1 MSMPARA
8 EAGGARTE
16 EVVSQLYALHG
27 DALKRY
33 LSRVLR
39 CEVAAQ
45 DVAQD
50 AYARLLRYR
59 PNLEPGSSRS
69 YLFRVALNIARNHFS
84 DRHTRA
90 EIPSSL
96 EREEELESD
105 VPGPDRVAE
114 AREVFGIL
122 ADEIESLPPRCR
134 QVFLM
139 HRLQGLTHDSIAESL
154 SISRSMVEKH
164 MIKAMDRCR
173 RRMASLQ
180 LEAC

>member
-8 EAGGARTE
+8 EADPQRGD
-16 EVVSQLYALHG
+16 EVVSQLYELHG
-27 DALKRY
+27 DALFRY

-84 DRHTRA
+84 NRHTRS
-90 EIPSSL
+90 EIPSSFD
-96 EREEELESD
+96 RESEVESET
-105 VPGPDRVAE
+105 PGPDRVAE

-122 ADEIESLPPRCR
+122 ADEIERLPPRCR

>member
-8 EAGGARTE
+8 EDGANRAG
-16 EVVSQLYALHG
+16 EVVSQLHALHG

-69 YLFRVALNIARNHFS
+69 YLFRVALNIARSHFS
-84 DRHTRA
+84 ERHVRA

-96 EREEELESD
+96 DREEELESEL
-105 VPGPDRVAE
+105 PGPDRVAE

-134 QVFLM
+134 QVSLM

-154 SISRSMVEKH
+154 RISRSMVEKH

-180 LEAC
+180 FEAC